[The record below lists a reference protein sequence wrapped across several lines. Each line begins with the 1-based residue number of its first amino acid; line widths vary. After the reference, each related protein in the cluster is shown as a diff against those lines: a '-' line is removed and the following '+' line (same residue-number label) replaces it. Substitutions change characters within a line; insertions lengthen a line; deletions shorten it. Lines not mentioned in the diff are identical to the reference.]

1 MPWTNTQQW
10 LTEEESTLLSRVPL
24 LRRFV
29 SVPDQTAHEHLRQD
43 IADAL
48 STWAENSETEVADC
62 RQLYQTTL
70 KEPWLRSDKKAAT
83 DRAIPTLDDITPI
96 EQQIDALNQQLE
108 SAVETG
114 TAAYDIEHTPPTSQ
128 QLWCAYLTK
137 SELEQFNDL
146 KRQLTALQAAV
157 KIRDDVE
164 TIRRRHR
171 NLCRPSTSLRKYD
184 EYLPSDEQQQLIR
197 KLESLVSRVTDAR
210 NQLETPPQAVRDRLD
225 ELESQLRADREFVE
239 QYNEG
244 GENIEGFVAHEI
256 ERSRHLF
263 EEYDDEN
270 HSLNTKQAQAVVRNN
285 RANQVVAGPGTGKT
299 VTLTARIAYL
309 IHELGVDPEEIIAL
323 TLTNSA
329 TEEMEQRLEEW
340 FDINSVECS
349 TFHSFGLNIA
359 MDYLDRPRDLIVGD
373 DILNFIKDTV
383 PERRRTDPEFREFYA
398 EFLRRLN
405 TDLLQQ
411 SEFDTREEFFEA
423 RREKRY
429 TTLKGEEVESHAEK
443 KIADWLFEHGVE
455 YRHEDLATW
464 AETAADKGSYN
475 PDFYL
480 PDHDLYIEHW
490 GLDENAD
497 VAPWFSW
504 TSEEYIEKL
513 LWAREQFETAE
524 KFGLINTYE
533 FQHENGR
540 LEQVLAH
547 RLELNGVSLTPK
559 STTQLIEDTYQYND
573 VEGQIYSKFKDFVQ
587 KARQFNLSR
596 DEIRRHLT
604 EDDPRQY
611 YFGQCGIKLYE
622 DFAEYIDANRL
633 MIFSDMISTAID
645 AVADPGTAYAD
656 QYEHV
661 LVDEFQ
667 DVSGMNVELLSRF
680 TDGADNPRL
689 FCVGDDWQSIYSF
702 QGSEVKYF
710 VEFGDHFA
718 PHTRTMLTKNY
729 RSPSQV
735 VRTGE
740 ALIEHN
746 DKQISKQQ
754 RVESGTEADP
764 QLHILPDG
772 SRYEYKE
779 SVGEFAAERTQ
790 RYLEDESAVPE
801 DIMILC
807 HLDRGAPYLDA
818 VKTKLEQRRIPYDGK
833 DDQYRTNSGP
843 WSAVGYDDDC
853 VSVFSIHQS
862 KGREAEHV
870 IILHATDDDDGIP
883 LADRDNLLAPVEPV
897 DTNSEA
903 EARRLF
909 YVAITRA
916 EQTLDI
922 CTQRGNQS
930 KFVNE
935 IEAHLTDIHQLNAL
949 DSADD
954 TVTVE
959 GVVTTINDDS
969 HESKQQEGTFTDE
982 TGACQFII
990 WDGTDVTML
999 EQQMRYQ
1006 LRGVRVDEFQGR
1018 VQLHLTEATEILS
1031 LGKAD
1036 SEPESTD
1043 TIVEAEVQS
1052 LFDDLPDNIQQKGYA
1067 WDGSEEL
1074 YVTVWSGNDSP
1085 ELSEGTT
1092 YQFINP
1098 RLDEWKGTTD
1108 LIVHSD
1114 TRIEPAE

>member
-1 MPWTNTQQW
+1 MPWTHTQQW
-10 LTEEESTLLSRVPL
+10 LTEEESPLLSRVPL

-29 SVPDQTAHEHLRQD
+29 SAPDPTAHERLRQHL
-43 IADAL
+43 ADVFA
-48 STWAENSETEVADC
+48 TWAENSETEIADC
-62 RQLYQTTL
+62 LDLYRTTL
-70 KEPWLRSDKKAAT
+70 KEPWLRSDTEAAT
-83 DRAIPTLDDITPI
+83 DRALPSLNDITPI
-96 EQQIDALNQQLE
+96 KQQMDALKQQLE
-108 SAVETG
+108 SAVDSG
-114 TAAYDIEHTPPTSQ
+114 TAEYNITNTPPTNQ
-128 QLWCAYLTK
+128 GLWYAYLTK
-137 SELEQFNDL
+137 SEVEQIEEVG
-146 KRQLTALQAAV
+146 RQLTALQAAV

-164 TIRRRHR
+164 TVRRRYR
-171 NLCRPSTSLRKYD
+171 NLGGPSTSLREYD
-184 EYLPSDEQQQLIR
+184 EYLPSDEQQQLIG
-197 KLESLVSRVTDAR
+197 KLESLVNRVTDAR
-210 NQLETPPQAVRDRLD
+210 NQLASPPPAVRDRLD
-225 ELESQLRADREFVE
+225 ELESQLRADREFIQ
-239 QYNEG
+239 QYNDG
-244 GENIEGFVAHEI
+244 GEKIEGFVAHEI

-263 EEYDDEN
+263 EGYDEEN
-270 HSLNTKQAQAVVRNN
+270 HSLNTKQAQAVVRND

-309 IHELGVDPEEIIAL
+309 IHQLGVDPEEIIAL

-329 TEEMEQRLEEW
+329 TAEMEQRLEEW
-340 FDINSVECS
+340 FDITSVECS
-349 TFHSFGLNIA
+349 TFHSFGRGIA
-359 MDYLDRPRDLIVGD
+359 MDYLDRPLDLIADD
-373 DILNFIKDTV
+373 DIHNFIKDTV
-383 PERRRTDPEFREFYA
+383 PERRQTDPEFREFYA

-405 TDLLQQ
+405 TDLLEQ

-455 YRHEDLATW
+455 YRHEDIATW
-464 AETAADKGSYN
+464 VETAADKGSYN

-490 GLDENAD
+490 GLDENAE

-513 LWAREQFETAE
+513 RWAREQFETNE
-524 KFGLINTYE
+524 KFGLIDTYE
-533 FQHENGR
+533 FQHQDGR
-540 LEQVLAH
+540 LEQVLEH
-547 RLELNGVSLTPK
+547 RLEVNGVSLTPK

-573 VEGQIYSKFKDFVQ
+573 VEGRIYSKFEDFVQ
-587 KARQFNLSR
+587 NSRQFDLSP

-622 DFAEYIDANRL
+622 DFAEYLDANQL

-702 QGSEVKYF
+702 QGSEVEYF

-718 PHTRTMLTKNY
+718 PHTRTMLIKNY

-735 VRTGE
+735 VRAGE

-764 QLHILPDG
+764 QLHILPDV
-772 SRYEYKE
+772 SRYKYKE

-790 RYLEDESAVPE
+790 RYLEDESAVPG

-833 DDQYRTNSGP
+833 DDQYRTGSGP
-843 WSAVGYDDDC
+843 WSAVGYDDDG

-862 KGREAEHV
+862 KGREADHV

-883 LADRDNLLAPVEPV
+883 LANRGNLLAPVEPV
-897 DTNSEA
+897 DTSSEA

-909 YVAITRA
+909 YVALTRA

-922 CTQRGNQS
+922 CTQRGNRS
-930 KFVNE
+930 KFVDE
-935 IEAHLTDIHQLNAL
+935 IETHLTDIHQLSAL

-959 GVVTTINDDS
+959 GVVTSINDDS

-982 TGACQFII
+982 TGACQFLI
-990 WDGTDVTML
+990 WDGADVTVL

-1006 LRGVRVDEFQGR
+1006 LRGVKVDEFQGR
-1018 VQLHLTEATEILS
+1018 VQLHLTEATEILP
-1031 LGKAD
+1031 LRRAD
-1036 SEPESTD
+1036 SEPASTD

-1052 LFDDLPDNIQQKGYA
+1052 LFDDLPDEIQQKGYV
-1067 WDGSEEL
+1067 WDGSEEM
-1074 YVTVWSGNDSP
+1074 YVTVWSGNGSP
-1085 ELSEGTT
+1085 ELSEGTK
-1092 YQFINP
+1092 YRFINP
-1098 RLDEWKGTTD
+1098 QLDEWKGTTD
-1108 LIVHSD
+1108 LIVSSD